1 VSKLLTRLGII
12 LIEAKGSSNRV
23 RLESMPGYFHRRV
36 TSPFLNLV
44 RQGVTPNKL
53 ALSLALGICISCFP
67 VMGVTTFLCT
77 IVALAFG
84 LNVPAIIFGN
94 YLAFPLQFMLLIPFI
109 RLGARLFRD
118 TRPLPSVE
126 QMTVMI
132 KNNPE
137 KLVKEFWALQ
147 WHAIVGWA
155 MVAPLVC
162 LLLTLVFREVLRRV
176 NLRRPNSGQRTVIL
190 PGAARESL
198 PSDVSG

>member
-1 VSKLLTRLGII
+1 VTRLGII
-12 LIEAKGSSNRV
+12 LIEAKGSINRV

-67 VMGVTTFLCT
+67 VMGITTVLCT

-84 LNVPAIIFGN
+84 LNLPAIIFGN
-94 YLAFPLQFMLLIPFI
+94 YLAFPLQFVLLIPFI
-109 RLGARLFRD
+109 RLGAKLFNDHRS
-118 TRPLPSVE
+118 LPSIE
-126 QMTVMI
+126 QMTTMI
-132 KNNPE
+132 KSNPDQ
-137 KLVKEFWALQ
+137 LVKQFWTLQ

-155 MVAPLVC
+155 LVAPFVC
-162 LLLTLVFREVLRRV
+162 LLLTLVLREVLRRV
-176 NLRRPNSGQRTVIL
+176 NFRLPTAGQPTVIL